1 MEQQPLVYEHG
12 LLGFRGYLRDG
23 LFCVIANGDNN
34 FLLQGIAE
42 GSLLVVDRKK
52 AYQKNKLNVFRTDV
66 VVDGQKQLKLSL
78 TRIRGAPYVG
88 RVVMSVNQYT

>member
-52 AYQKNKLNVFRTDV
+52 AYQ
-66 VVDGQKQLKLSL
+66 
-78 TRIRGAPYVG
+78 
-88 RVVMSVNQYT
+88 